1 MALIQYVINRAAN
14 GGVSVVSTIKR
25 IDPGDQLILT
35 SNEPAAALQWKNG
48 SPLAPPAADNIFPL
62 PLVTGS
68 AEPVKVLTQ
77 MDPTEALAQCGN
89 QNAGAFTPWTQ
100 AANGFPGGGG
110 TQRVGN

>member
-1 MALIQYVINRAAN
+1 MALIEYVINRVN

-35 SNEPAAALQWKNG
+35 SNEPAAALQWTNG

-68 AEPVKVLTQ
+68 AVPVQVVAQ
-77 MDPTEALAQCGN
+77 MDDRQLVALCG
-89 QNAGAFTPWTQ
+89 TQ
-100 AANGFPGGGG
+100 DSNGTFQAWEGANGFPVGGG
-110 TQRVGN
+110 TQLSRT